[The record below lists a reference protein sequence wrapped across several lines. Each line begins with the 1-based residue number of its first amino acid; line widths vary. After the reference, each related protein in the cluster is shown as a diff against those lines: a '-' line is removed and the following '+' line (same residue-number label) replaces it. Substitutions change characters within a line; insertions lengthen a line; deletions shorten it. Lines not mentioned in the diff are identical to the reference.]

1 MRGATFGRLTQ
12 YSYARFKKL
21 DYHSTEC
28 VYSPTAYRGYA
39 RALIKDLET
48 ARDFARAAGVPLPI
62 TTAVSEQ
69 NRWLVAQGFGDA
81 DNVALIGYYDAAL
94 LPRPSAD

>member
-1 MRGATFGRLTQ
+1 MRCAVFPMPDAA
-12 YSYARFKKL
+12 SYARFKKL

-48 ARDFARAAGVPLPI
+48 ARPSSIVDIIYSGQAMASMVRHEVKRPTQRA
-62 TTAVSEQ
+62 
-69 NRWLVAQGFGDA
+69 
-81 DNVALIGYYDAAL
+81 
-94 LPRPSAD
+94 